1 MLDAGNPYVLPSAI
15 VGAVVYLGVTAL
27 TDASLLVRLGVLLGI
42 VGVVPV
48 VLNRALGGGTE
59 TDTTDATE
67 STTDPDGGADDPT
80 PSTGND
86 RKTN

>member
-48 VLNRALGGGTE
+48 VLNRVLGRGTE

-67 STTDPDGGADDPT
+67 STTDPDGTDDPT
-80 PSTGND
+80 PSTGDD